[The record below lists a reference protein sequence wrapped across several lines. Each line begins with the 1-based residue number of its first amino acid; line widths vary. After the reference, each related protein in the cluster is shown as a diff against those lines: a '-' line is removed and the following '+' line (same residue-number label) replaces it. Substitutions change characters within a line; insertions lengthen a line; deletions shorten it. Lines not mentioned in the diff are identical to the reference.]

1 MFFANVLFIIDFLPN
16 LSISS
21 RDTITGY
28 KIALV
33 FLFWFLFLSFN
44 SLWSFSTSEK
54 LFYTFRFFL
63 LVCVCVCVCGWVG
76 GWVGVCVCVCVFA
89 HCLSVHFY
97 FFDISNDSSLYVIR
111 KGMTFFLEKP
121 YIFQKKFKNYLSGNS
136 SDFK

>member
-63 LVCVCVCVCGWVG
+63 LVCVCVCMCVWVGRWVG
-76 GWVGVCVCVCVFA
+76 GCVCMCVCVCALFKCSFLFFWYLKWFILICYKKRYDIFFGKA
-89 HCLSVHFY
+89 LY
-97 FFDISNDSSLYVIR
+97 F
-111 KGMTFFLEKP
+111 P
-121 YIFQKKFKNYLSGNS
+121 KKI
-136 SDFK
+136 